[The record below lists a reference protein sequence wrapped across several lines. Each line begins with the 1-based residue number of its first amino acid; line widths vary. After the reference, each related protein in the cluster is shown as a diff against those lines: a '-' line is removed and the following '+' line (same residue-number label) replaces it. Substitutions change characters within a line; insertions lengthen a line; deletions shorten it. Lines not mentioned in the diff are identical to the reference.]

1 MSKTTWW
8 RCKGCGYIHH
18 FNPIGL
24 WGNTC
29 PNSLD
34 CRSRTYEEVVE

>member
-1 MSKTTWW
+1 MDEKECWQ
-8 RCKGCGYIHH
+8 CNVCGYKHH

-24 WGNTC
+24 WGKTC

-34 CRSRTYEEVVE
+34 CKSRTYTKVIG